1 MDQAQQLLRKVFQ
14 DHKPREIITITVF
27 GDIIFKTADA
37 YRFLQIYINNNN
49 AQKAY
54 RYNFELYTIAR
65 DETEYQDFLEGRDTM
80 QQYQKLMCR
89 NNLYHEI
96 SRAKICNTQEVYVAD
111 KDYYYGANLDDFN
124 VRPLHEVYETI
135 LTTHTFNEDTLC
147 QLTSIDQLE
156 ETPHFYVQK
165 LYWGYDTGRDATG
178 LYDSTNLQNLSVW
191 QEIGTYL
198 NENIQKLQHL
208 SVLSVTNM
216 HEVPEAF
223 LDHIHTL
230 ANLIS
235 LSIGTH
241 TEVAQ
246 PLFHRLEQLPPHLN
260 QLEQLKY
267 LDLSG
272 NQLTGLGA
280 ITKLGNLRTLKL
292 SENQLTNLEG
302 LESLQELKELD
313 LSGNNL
319 TQLPK
324 ALAQLPKLRKLNL
337 AKNQLKTIP
346 DWLGSCTTLEEL
358 NLEQTQLETLP
369 ESIAT
374 IPGLKILNLKKNP
387 FTALPHTM
395 VQLPKSVVKIAL
407 RNAALYDKKVKEQ
420 MAQYPTGTHLF
431 EADFNFKL
439 MVIQQLMY
447 VEEVLLPKF
456 NIREFAK
463 NYTQRTI
470 DIEEEGYAPI
480 PEAIDYFK
488 KLPIPMELLIDI
500 EELLPDGGDEIYG
513 QIIPFWDG
521 ETEDFMVENL
531 ADIAYLPR
539 LKRTNTMNF
548 DKAQVKALRA
558 RKIKVSTY

>member
-1 MDQAQQLLRKVFQ
+1 MNQAQQLLRKVFQ
-14 DHKPREIITITVF
+14 DHKPREIITTTVF
-27 GDIIFKTADA
+27 GDIIFTTVDA
-37 YRFLQIYINNNN
+37 YRFLQIYINKNN
-49 AQKAY
+49 AQEAY
-54 RYNFELYTIAR
+54 RYNFELHTIAR
-65 DETEYQDFLEGRDTM
+65 DETEYQDFLQGRDTM

-96 SRAKICNTQEVYVAD
+96 SRAKMRNTQEVYVAD

-124 VRPLHEVYETI
+124 VQPLHELYETI
-135 LTTHTFNEDTLC
+135 LTTHTFNEDTLR
-147 QLTSIDQLE
+147 QLASIDHLE

-165 LYWGYDTGRDATG
+165 LYWGHDMGRDATG
-178 LYDSTNLQNLSVW
+178 LYASTNLQNLSVW
-191 QEIGTYL
+191 QETGTYL

-216 HEVPEAF
+216 QEIPEAF

-230 ANLIS
+230 SNLIS
-235 LSIGTH
+235 LNIGTH
-241 TEVAQ
+241 SEEAQ
-246 PLFHRLEQLPPHLN
+246 PLFHQLEQLPPHLD

-272 NQLTGLGA
+272 NKLTRLGA

-292 SENQLTNLEG
+292 SENQLTSLEG
-302 LESLQELKELD
+302 LESLQELEELD
-313 LSGNNL
+313 LSENNL
-319 TQLPK
+319 TQLPQ

-337 AKNQLKTIP
+337 AKNHLKTIP
-346 DWLGSCTTLEEL
+346 DWLGNSTTLEEL
-358 NLEQTQLETLP
+358 NLAQTQVETLP
-369 ESIAT
+369 ESIAN
-374 IPGLKILNLKKNP
+374 IRGLKILNIKKNP

-395 VQLPKSVVKIAL
+395 TKLPKRVVKIEL
-407 RNAALYDKKVKEQ
+407 RNAALYDKKAKEQ
-420 MAQYPTGTHLF
+420 IAQYPTGIHQF

-456 NIREFAK
+456 NIWEFAE

-480 PEAIDYFK
+480 PEAMDYFK
-488 KLPIPMELLIDI
+488 KLPIPKELLIDI
-500 EELLPDGGDEIYG
+500 EELLPNGGNEIYG

-548 DKAQVKALRA
+548 SKTQVKELRA